1 MMQPGSEPTGGQRYC
16 NSGEKPFEIYVLGTY
31 MSAVE
36 PEPESERTLTAIR
49 LAFFATP

>member
-1 MMQPGSEPTGGQRYC
+1 MMQPGFEPTGGQRYY
-16 NSGEKPFEIYVLGTY
+16 NYDEKHFEIRGLDTY